1 MEEPRIKAGRCRGLP
16 GRGERRG
23 EMEVLP
29 RLLRLLLLLLAA
41 SSAALLATSAHS
53 SCPGPLAHTMHST
66 FMFAATSAPLG
77 GLASPRT
84 RTRRLAHPLQRRE
97 LARLLA
103 LVFPSR
109 SGRSGAGNRSAGD
122 PQASGA
128 AHWLRTLQRN
138 APETRLASSSPQ
150 SRGQPQALSVRAYLH
165 SPADPPS
172 RPFSTDPSPPQGQ
185 RPAPWQSEMLKWGA
199 KLALAQGR
207 QQ

>member
-1 MEEPRIKAGRCRGLP
+1 
-16 GRGERRG
+16 
-23 EMEVLP
+23 MEVLP

-109 SGRSGAGNRSAGD
+109 SGRSGTENQSAGD
-122 PQASGA
+122 PQASWIP
-128 AHWLRTLQRN
+128 HWLRTLPRSLGDGNGFLLPYFCEFHGHRN
-138 APETRLASSSPQ
+138 LV
-150 SRGQPQALSVRAYLH
+150 G
-165 SPADPPS
+165 
-172 RPFSTDPSPPQGQ
+172 
-185 RPAPWQSEMLKWGA
+185 
-199 KLALAQGR
+199 
-207 QQ
+207 

>member
-1 MEEPRIKAGRCRGLP
+1 M
-16 GRGERRG
+16 
-23 EMEVLP
+23 VLP
-29 RLLRLLLLLLAA
+29 RLLPLLLLLTA
-41 SSAALLATSAHS
+41 SLAALLATNAHS
-53 SCPGPLAHTMHST
+53 SYPGPLAHTVHST
-66 FMFAATSAPLG
+66 NMFAATFAPLY
-77 GLASPRT
+77 GLASPLT
-84 RTRRLAHPLQRRE
+84 RTRRLAHLLPRTE

-150 SRGQPQALSVRAYLH
+150 SRGQPQALSVRAHLH

-185 RPAPWQSEMLKWGA
+185 RPSPAPPHSGTFPHA
-199 KLALAQGR
+199 GR
-207 QQ
+207 KPSPELSHDDT